1 MYTSS
6 RLLWLLAAALLL
18 QAPAWSAPD
27 CRPLREQRD
36 QLAGAA
42 MQAEIALL
50 RGIRQR
56 ICPSQEAIAV
66 EANALAASQA
76 GGAPLDYT
84 AYIRCREQAE
94 AQLQRSRPVLYRN
107 RRGFTYYTQTG
118 ADLAREADG
127 LQERLERA
135 CPSPSR

>member
-1 MYTSS
+1 M
-6 RLLWLLAAALLL
+6 AAALLL
-18 QAPAWSAPD
+18 QPPAWSAPD

-36 QLAGAA
+36 RLAAEA

-50 RGIRQR
+50 HAIRQR
-56 ICPSQEAIAV
+56 LCPRQEALAV
-66 EANALAASQA
+66 AANALAASQA
-76 GGAPLDYT
+76 GGAQLDYT

-94 AQLQRSRPVLYRN
+94 AELQSSRPVLHRN
-107 RRGFTYYTQTG
+107 RRGFTYYTQAG

>member
-1 MYTSS
+1 V
-6 RLLWLLAAALLL
+6 LWVLAVALLL

-50 RGIRQR
+50 HGIRQR
-56 ICPSQEAIAV
+56 LCPRQEAIAV
-66 EANALAASQA
+66 EANALAAGQAA
-76 GGAPLDYT
+76 GGELDYT

-107 RRGFTYYTQTG
+107 RRGFIFYTQTG
-118 ADLAREADG
+118 ADLAREADA
-127 LQERLERA
+127 LQERVERE
-135 CPSPSR
+135 CPPSSR

>member
-1 MYTSS
+1 MP
-6 RLLWLLAAALLL
+6 RLLAAVLLL
-18 QAPAWSAPD
+18 QAPAWSTPD

-36 QLAGAA
+36 RLAAEA

-50 RGIRQR
+50 HGIRQR
-56 ICPSQEAIAV
+56 LCPHQEALAV
-66 EANALAASQA
+66 EANALAAGQA
-76 GGAPLDYT
+76 GGAQLDYA

-94 AQLQRSRPVLYRN
+94 AELQQSRPVLYRN

-127 LQERLERA
+127 LEERLERA
-135 CPSPSR
+135 CPSPLR